1 MSWLFF
7 DAPGAIEIKNQNI
20 HLGGQAMY
28 RLGKLLLVALF
39 VTVAMA
45 QSPEPP
51 LSDTRLT
58 VHTLLR
64 EDIFAGFLSDDLERL
79 ARGEKNIQTLLE
91 KRPAEKSSLLAWKAG
106 IATYRAVRA
115 HEANRADE
123 FQRKYREALD
133 LFSQAREL
141 GSNDSGAVAVTG
153 GVYAVFADRLPKEY
167 RAPAWAQAYDAYQQL
182 WKMQGAMVDRLPVH
196 MRGELLGG
204 LAVSAMRT
212 GRDEEATRHLDK
224 ILAVLANTP
233 YEPVA
238 KKWKENPKASAD
250 ASITC
255 LTCHEQGRLAAR
267 LTALNNNK

>member
-1 MSWLFF
+1 MR
-7 DAPGAIEIKNQNI
+7 
-20 HLGGQAMY
+20 
-28 RLGKLLLVALF
+28 RLGKILLVALF

-64 EDIFAGFLSDDLERL
+64 EDLFAGFLSDDMERL
-79 ARGEKNIQTLLE
+79 ARGEKNLQTLFE

-115 HEANRADE
+115 NEANRADE

-133 LFSQAREL
+133 LFSQAREI
-141 GSNDSGAVAVTG
+141 GSNDPGVAAVTG

-167 RAPAWAQAYDAYQQL
+167 RNAAWSQTYDAYQGL
-182 WKMQGAMVDRLPVH
+182 WKQQGAIVDRLPVH

-212 GRDEEATRHLDK
+212 GRDEEAMRHLDK
-224 ILAVLANTP
+224 ILAVLADTP
-233 YEPVA
+233 YGPVA
-238 KKWKENPKASAD
+238 KKWKENPKAAAD
-250 ASITC
+250 TSITC

-267 LTALNNNK
+267 LNALNNNK

>member
-1 MSWLFF
+1 MET
-7 DAPGAIEIKNQNI
+7 EIKNT
-20 HLGGQAMY
+20 HLGGSAMG
-28 RLGKLLLVALF
+28 RLGKIFLVALF

-58 VHTLLR
+58 IHTLLR
-64 EDIFAGFLSDDLERL
+64 EDIFAGFLSDDMERF
-79 ARGEKNIQTLLE
+79 ARGEKNLQTLLE
-91 KRPAEKSSLLAWKAG
+91 KRPDAKSSLLAWKAG
-106 IATYRAVRA
+106 VATYRAVRA

-141 GSNDSGAVAVTG
+141 GPNDGAVAAVTG
-153 GVYAVFADRLPKEY
+153 GIYAVFADRLPKEY
-167 RAPAWAQAYDAYQQL
+167 RAAAWSHAYDAYQEL
-182 WKMQGAMVDRLPVH
+182 WKQQGAVVDKLPVH
-196 MRGELLGG
+196 IRGELLGG
-204 LAVSAMRT
+204 LAVSALRT
-212 GRDEEATRHLDK
+212 GRDEEAMRHLDK

-238 KKWKENPKASAD
+238 KKWKENPKAAD
-250 ASITC
+250 TSITC

-267 LTALNNNK
+267 LNALNNNK